1 MSAQFYEA
9 CHTKRRATAADM
21 EKRKLALLAI
31 VREIQPATVRQV
43 FYQAT
48 VHGVVEKS
56 EAGYARVQRALVE
69 LRRDRVMPY
78 DWIVDNTRTMRKPRS
93 YNSAT
98 DALAACARLYRRNLW
113 RDAEAY
119 VEVWLEKDALS
130 GVVYPIIETYD
141 VPLMVA
147 RGYASLSFLQSAAE
161 AIAAQKRPSFIYH
174 LGDHD
179 PSGVNAGEKIEQ
191 TLRELAPD
199 AEIHFERLAV
209 HPGQIA
215 AWNLPSRPT
224 KSSDSRAKKFGYAQ
238 SVELDAIPP
247 DTLRDIVQEAI
258 ERHIDADAIKRLA
271 VAEESERDILWQ
283 CVNMVAQEGAG

>member
-1 MSAQFYEA
+1 MSALYET

-21 EKRKLALLAI
+21 EKRKRALLAI
-31 VREIQPATVRQV
+31 VRENQPCTVRQV

-78 DWIVDNTRTMRKPRS
+78 GWIVDNTRMMRKPRS

-98 DALAACARLYRRNLW
+98 DALAECAKFYRRNLW

-119 VEVWLEKDALS
+119 VEIWLEKDALS
-130 GVVYPIIETYD
+130 GVIYPIIETYD

-161 AIAAQKRPSFIYH
+161 AIAAQERPSFIYH

-191 TLRELAPD
+191 TLRELAPS

-209 HPGQIA
+209 HPEQIA

-224 KSSDSRAKKFGYAQ
+224 KSSDTRAKKFGYTQ

-247 DTLRDIVQEAI
+247 DTLRAIVQEAI
-258 ERHIDADAIKRLA
+258 ERHIDAATIERLE
-271 VAEESERDILWQ
+271 VAEKSERDILWQ
-283 CVNMVAQEGAG
+283 CVEMAQEGTV